1 MEVFYS
7 TQIGNRKKNE
17 DSILINKNLINSPT
31 LKLKKATNINKVT
44 NKFIICDGIGGGS
57 YGEKASQIVLE
68 IFSKSFRQVDEKIIK
83 ELCYKAYEKLEWFS
97 IVNNINYIGTTIA
110 GVLLNENKNI
120 AFNLGDTR
128 IYKISATTIELLSK
142 DHTLARE
149 LYERGEI
156 SKEYISFHS
165 SRHILT
171 KSISSGKLFTK
182 EDVFFKEFSF
192 KKDEI
197 ILICSDG
204 IWEQLNDLEILKIF
218 KKGKN
223 FKKIIENFLSTVER
237 EPNDN
242 MSFIVIKK

>member
-97 IVNNINYIGTTIA
+97 
-110 GVLLNENKNI
+110 I